1 MSPACPPATPVATT
15 RVSIAR
21 LIARLYAQAA
31 PTARWQLLVQL
42 LRPLGPLALVGIAAG
57 AFARLLPAS
66 RWQGA
71 QLTPDDARHFSTQ
84 QVFELARYV
93 EQKSPELLLQLPEL
107 INDPRLWLGS
117 ATGALLLALLRAS
130 PSRSPADA
138 ALPSSPGHDRLQEA
152 P

>member
-1 MSPACPPATPVATT
+1 MPPAHPPAAPAAAP

-21 LIARLYAQAA
+21 LVARLYAQAA
-31 PTARWQLLVQL
+31 PAARWQLLMQL

-71 QLTPDDARHFSTQ
+71 QLTPDDTRHFTAQ

-93 EQKSPELLLQLPEL
+93 EQKSPELLLRLPDL
-107 INDPRLWLGS
+107 VNDPRLWLGT

-130 PSRSPADA
+130 PLRAPADA
-138 ALPSSPGHDRLQEA
+138 PLPSGSAHDRPQEDA
-152 P
+152 

>member
-1 MSPACPPATPVATT
+1 MPPDPAPATPVAAP
-15 RVSIAR
+15 RANIAR

-31 PTARWQLLVQL
+31 PAARWQLLVQL

-71 QLTPDDARHFSTQ
+71 QLAPDDAGQFTAQ

-107 INDPRLWLGS
+107 VNDPRLWLGS

-130 PSRSPADA
+130 PLRPQAGST
-138 ALPSSPGHDRLQEA
+138 LPSHTVGDRPQE
-152 P
+152 PR

>member
-1 MSPACPPATPVATT
+1 MSTARAPATTVAVP
-15 RVSIAR
+15 RASIAR

-31 PTARWQLLVQL
+31 PAARWQLLVQL

-71 QLTPDDARHFSTQ
+71 QLTPDDVRQFSTQ

-93 EQKSPELLLQLPEL
+93 EQKSPELLLRLPDL
-107 INDPRLWLGS
+107 VNDPRLWLGS

-130 PSRSPADA
+130 PLRPPADA
-138 ALPSSPGHDRLQEA
+138 PLPSGPAKDRLQEDA
-152 P
+152 

>member
-1 MSPACPPATPVATT
+1 
-15 RVSIAR
+15 
-21 LIARLYAQAA
+21 
-31 PTARWQLLVQL
+31 
-42 LRPLGPLALVGIAAG
+42 
-57 AFARLLPAS
+57 
-66 RWQGA
+66 
-71 QLTPDDARHFSTQ
+71 
-84 QVFELARYV
+84 VFELARYV

-138 ALPSSPGHDRLQEA
+138 ALPSSPGHDRLQED